1 MKLLLRAQMD
11 LFVSPTRRS
20 KLLSSERQEVVALLR
35 TLLMEALIKPA
46 GGPSGDAEA
55 EVGNE

>member
-1 MKLLLRAQMD
+1 MKLLLRAQMN
-11 LFVSPTRRS
+11 LFASPTRRS

-35 TLLMEALIKPA
+35 TLLMEALIKPS
-46 GGPSGDAEA
+46 GGPSSDAEA